1 MQRNAE
7 TRTAQSDTAPTRTAE
22 TRISEPRTAEP
33 MQLYLQDARKYQ
45 YLTPE
50 QELDLAVRWHDHQ
63 DPAALDKLVGSHLRL
78 VVKMARGYLGYGLP
92 LSDLVAEGN
101 VGVMQAAQKFDPAKG
116 FRFATYASWWVR
128 AAIQEYVLHNWS
140 LVKIG
145 TTAGQKKLFFSLR
158 RLKARMQELESGDL
172 SPEAVES
179 IATELNVST
188 AEVVEMN
195 RRLGNDRSLN
205 VGLSEEG
212 DAEWQDLLADERPDQ
227 ETTLADSEERRRR
240 QQFLK
245 LGLGVLDDRERQILV
260 ARRLRDEPLTL
271 EELSQTFHVSRERV
285 RQLEVRAFEKLQ
297 KAVIATARTEQVAIE
312 KKRLLT
318 NA

>member
-63 DPAALDKLVGSHLRL
+63 DPSALDKLVGSHLRL

-92 LSDLVAEGN
+92 LADLVAEGN
-101 VGVMQAAQKFDPAKG
+101 VGVMQAAQKFDPDKG

-179 IATELNVST
+179 IATELNVSKT
-188 AEVVEMN
+188 EVVEMN

-297 KAVIATARTEQVAIE
+297 KAVIANARTEQVAIE

>member
-63 DPAALDKLVGSHLRL
+63 DPAALDKLIGSHLRL

-179 IATELNVST
+179 IATELNVSK

>member
-63 DPAALDKLVGSHLRL
+63 DPAALDKLIGSHLRL

-92 LSDLVAEGN
+92 LADLVAEGN

-179 IATELNVST
+179 IATELNVSK

>member
-7 TRTAQSDTAPTRTAE
+7 TRTAQSRTAE
-22 TRISEPRTAEP
+22 SSAAKTRVNEPRTAEP

-45 YLTPE
+45 YLTAE
-50 QELDLAVRWHDHQ
+50 QEHELSVRWHDRQ
-63 DPAALDKLVGSHLRL
+63 DPAALDQLVGSHLRL

-92 LSDLVAEGN
+92 LADLVAEGN
-101 VGVMQAAQKFDPAKG
+101 VGVMQAAQKFDPSKG

-179 IATELNVST
+179 IATELNVSK

-205 VGLSEEG
+205 VGLSEDG
-212 DAEWQDLLADERPDQ
+212 DAEWQDLLADDRPDQ
-227 ETTLADSEERRRR
+227 EATLADSEERSRR

-271 EELSQTFHVSRERV
+271 EELSQTFRVSRERV

-297 KAVIATARTEQVAIE
+297 KAVIANARTEQAAME
-312 KKRLLT
+312 KNRLLSR
-318 NA
+318 A

>member
-1 MQRNAE
+1 MH
-7 TRTAQSDTAPTRTAE
+7 D
-22 TRISEPRTAEP
+22 RIPSAEP
-33 MQLYLQDARKYQ
+33 MQLYLQEARKYE

-50 QELDLAVRWHDHQ
+50 QEHDLALRWRDHQ
-63 DPAALDKLVGSHLRL
+63 DRAALDKLVGSHLRL
-78 VVKMARGYLGYGLP
+78 VFKMARGYQGYGLP
-92 LSDLVAEGN
+92 LSDLIAEGN
-101 VGVMQAAQKFDPAKG
+101 VGVMQAAQKFDPDKG

-145 TTAGQKKLFFSLR
+145 TTAAQKKLFFSLR
-158 RLKARMQELESGDL
+158 RLKARMHDLDSGDL

-179 IATELNVST
+179 IATELNVPQ

-195 RRLGNDRSLN
+195 RRLGTDRSLN
-205 VGLSEEG
+205 ASLAEDG
-212 DAEWQDLLADERPDQ
+212 DSEWQDLLADDRPDQ
-227 ETTLADSEERRRR
+227 ETLLAGAEERQRR

-260 ARRLRDEPLTL
+260 ARRLREEPLTL
-271 EELSQTFHVSRERV
+271 EELSQHFHVSRERV
-285 RQLEVRAFEKLQ
+285 RQLEVRAFEKVQ
-297 KAVIATARTEQVAIE
+297 KAVMAQARQQPGGMGALSGGAPAAGR
-312 KKRLLT
+312 KALA

>member
-7 TRTAQSDTAPTRTAE
+7 THTTAQSRST
-22 TRISEPRTAEP
+22 EPRSAEP

-45 YLTPE
+45 YLTAE
-50 QELDLAVRWHDHQ
+50 QELDLAVRWHERQ
-63 DPAALDKLVGSHLRL
+63 DPSALDKLVGSHLRL
-78 VVKMARGYLGYGLP
+78 VVKLARGYLGYGLP

-101 VGVMQAAQKFDPAKG
+101 VGVMQAAQKFDPGRG

-172 SPEAVES
+172 SPEAVEA
-179 IATELNVST
+179 IATELNVSK

-205 VGLSEEG
+205 VGLSEDG
-212 DAEWQDLLADERPDQ
+212 DGEWLDLLADEGPNQ
-227 ETTLADSEERRRR
+227 ETTLADAEERRRR

-245 LGLGVLDDRERQILV
+245 LGLGVLDDRERRILV

-271 EELSQTFHVSRERV
+271 EELSQQFHVSRERV

-297 KAVIATARTEQVAIE
+297 KAVIANARTAQLPAQGSLVS
-312 KKRLLT
+312 RG
-318 NA
+318 

>member
-1 MQRNAE
+1 
-7 TRTAQSDTAPTRTAE
+7 
-22 TRISEPRTAEP
+22 

-50 QELDLAVRWHDHQ
+50 LELELAARWHDHQ
-63 DPAALDKLVGSHLRL
+63 DPAALDRLVGSHLRL

-92 LSDLVAEGN
+92 LADLVAEGN
-101 VGVMQAAQKFDPAKG
+101 VGLMQAAQKFDPGKG

-158 RLKARMQELESGDL
+158 RLKARMQELDSGDL

-179 IATELNVST
+179 IATELNVSK

-205 VGLSEEG
+205 VGLSEDG
-212 DAEWQDLLADERPDQ
+212 DAEWQDLLADDRPDQ
-227 ETTLADSEERRRR
+227 ETVLADSEERRRR

-245 LGLGVLDDRERQILV
+245 LGLGVLDDRERRILV

-271 EELSQTFHVSRERV
+271 EELSQTFQVSRERV

-297 KAVIATARTEQVAIE
+297 KAVIATARTEQVAVE
-312 KKRLLT
+312 KARLI
-318 NA
+318 AGA

>member
-179 IATELNVST
+179 IATELNVSK

>member
-7 TRTAQSDTAPTRTAE
+7 TRTAQSETAPTRTAE

-63 DPAALDKLVGSHLRL
+63 DPAALDKLIGSHLRL

-92 LSDLVAEGN
+92 LADLVAEGN

-179 IATELNVST
+179 IATELNVSK

-227 ETTLADSEERRRR
+227 ETTLADSEERHRR

-297 KAVIATARTEQVAIE
+297 KAVIATAKTEQVAIE
-312 KKRLLT
+312 KNRLLA